1 MNNRIRELDEQA
13 ADYCK
18 TQPREMAGSMWE
30 EKFAELIV
38 RECAQIVNDNEFAGS
53 TTGNQL
59 LFEHFGIEKQE
70 AV

>member
-1 MNNRIRELDEQA
+1 MNNRIKELAERA

-38 RECAQIVNDNEFAGS
+38 QECYAWAQLNGGLGEECDYTELK
-53 TTGNQL
+53 Q
-59 LFEHFGIEKQE
+59 HFGIKE
-70 AV
+70 